1 MVCLI
6 TLLVMNVV
14 WYLQHEDTTSPC
26 VHTLSFTVQL
36 IPGLIMQLVCF
47 ALCSAYDITLRML
60 FQYHTYQEATAA
72 GTAGVDLQMEKAY
85 LVFLIHFNP
94 LST

>member
-26 VHTLSFTVQL
+26 VHTFIIVVHSAVDTRSDCATCV
-36 IPGLIMQLVCF
+36 
-47 ALCSAYDITLRML
+47 LCSAYDIIQR
-60 FQYHTYQEATAA
+60 
-72 GTAGVDLQMEKAY
+72 
-85 LVFLIHFNP
+85 I
-94 LST
+94 

>member
-36 IPGLIMQLVCF
+36 TPGLIMQLVCF
-47 ALCSAYDITLRML
+47 ALLVRMTSYKGCSFNTMYTKKSLLLEQQGLTYKWGGHAL
-60 FQYHTYQEATAA
+60 F
-72 GTAGVDLQMEKAY
+72 
-85 LVFLIHFNP
+85 
-94 LST
+94 S